1 MRVALPPPPLIL
13 GDPLRQYRERL
24 QQRQLEPQPPPVELR
39 TSPFRVAAIV
49 GPESSGMASYAALG
63 RSTQHGDAGAGRLL
77 SVYA

>member
-1 MRVALPPPPLIL
+1 MRAAHLPPPLIL
-13 GDPLRQYRERL
+13 GDPLQQYRDRL
-24 QQRQLEPQPPPVELR
+24 QQRNLEPQPQPLELR

-49 GPESSGMASYAALG
+49 GPESAGMAAYAALG